1 MTPPMDEHQDETPQK
16 PFASGQTGPG
26 EKAKQREAER
36 KERAA
41 KKLRENL
48 ARRKQQLRARRA
60 GDEDDTIEL
69 PAAKTNESC

>member
-1 MTPPMDEHQDETPQK
+1 MTPLMDDDHDETLQK
-16 PFASGQTGPG
+16 PLASGQTGPG

-36 KERAA
+36 KTRAA

-60 GDEDDTIEL
+60 GDEDETIGL